1 MTTDTDKKPHDSNR
15 GDTTEY
21 PDAWKEPE
29 VVDLTRRYKNWE
41 DGFAV
46 ADIQPKFPKIDGNG
60 QTGEPA

>member
-41 DGFAV
+41 DGFA
-46 ADIQPKFPKIDGNG
+46 GG
-60 QTGEPA
+60 